1 MVEWRE
7 GGRGSNSKQ
16 KGQEK
21 LAPLHLIQKMHVSD
35 TSHQSN
41 SSY

>member
-1 MVEWRE
+1 MKR
-7 GGRGSNSKQ
+7 GRGGGSHSKK

-21 LAPLHLIQKMHVSD
+21 SAPLHLIPKMHVSD
-35 TSHQSN
+35 TSHQIN

>member
-1 MVEWRE
+1 MKR
-7 GGRGSNSKQ
+7 GGGGGVGSKQ

-21 LAPLHLIQKMHVSD
+21 STPLHLIPKMHVSD
-35 TSHQSN
+35 TSHQIN